1 MKGTCAPQK
10 KRDFHHTCFNSKAL
24 LKMRNNW
31 NKRNTDD
38 KIETTYPE
46 EIWKELKDK
55 FKTVCESESCWLKQ
69 EAINSG
75 LDREI
80 LNYTFAPQ
88 KPLSWKKNPNTWL
101 DSNDIKK
108 VMRQYENAHDYFK
121 FIGPSP
127 IDYDSD
133 DKYDSDSVCVWPEL
147 CKFSIIEHLKKNVKM
162 IGFIFNLDKH
172 TQGGS
177 HWCAMFLDLRRNHL
191 YYFDSYG
198 KPIHSNMNKFGNTII
213 EQGKSCDCE
222 IDFIKLKKV
231 HQKKDSECGVYCL
244 YFITSLLTN
253 KHDYEHFEN
262 NRISDDDIF
271 KYRSVFFS

>member
-1 MKGTCAPQK
+1 MKGVCAPK
-10 KRDFHHTCFNSKAL
+10 KTKQYDHTCYDSLSLQKI
-24 LKMRNNW
+24 KENW
-31 NKRNTDD
+31 NKRNPDD
-38 KIETTYPE
+38 KIETGDPI
-46 EIWKELKDK
+46 EIWKELKIK
-55 FKTVCESESCWLKQ
+55 FQDVCDTEACWLKQ
-69 EAINSG
+69 ESVSAG
-75 LDREI
+75 LDRDI
-80 LNYTFAPQ
+80 LNYTFSPQ
-88 KPLSWKKNPNTWL
+88 KPTSWKKKPNTWL

-127 IDYDSD
+127 IDYDSND
-133 DKYDSDSVCVWPEL
+133 YYNSSSVCVWPEL
-147 CKFSIIEHLKKNVKM
+147 CEFSLLNHIKNNTSF

-177 HWCAMFLDLRRNHL
+177 HWCAMVLDLRRKHL

-198 KPIHSNMNKFGNTII
+198 KPIHKNMNRFGNTIV
-213 EQGKSCDCE
+213 EQGKECNCD
-222 IDFIKLKKV
+222 IDFIKLKKE
-231 HQKKDSECGVYCL
+231 HQRNDSECGVYCL

-262 NRISDDDIF
+262 NRVSDDDIF

>member
-1 MKGTCAPQK
+1 MKGTCAPK
-10 KRDFHHTCFNSKAL
+10 KEYDFNHTCYDTKSL
-24 LKMRNNW
+24 LKIRDVW
-31 NKRNTDD
+31 NKRNKDDLIKTDD
-38 KIETTYPE
+38 PIK
-46 EIWKELKDK
+46 IWKLLKDN
-55 FKTVCESESCWLKQ
+55 FKSVCDTESCWLKQ
-69 EAINSG
+69 EAVNSG

-80 LNYTFAPQ
+80 LNYTFAPD
-88 KPLSWKKNPNTWL
+88 KPLSWKRKPYTWL
-101 DSNDIKK
+101 NSNDIKK
-108 VMRQYENAHDYFK
+108 VMKQYEKSYNDFK

-127 IDYDSD
+127 IDYDSKD
-133 DKYDSDSVCVWPEL
+133 YYDSDSVCVWPEL
-147 CKFSIIEHLKKNVKM
+147 CKFSLIDYLKKNVKT

-198 KPIHSNMNKFGNTII
+198 KPIHQNMNRFGNTIVS
-213 EQGKSCDCE
+213 QGYDCNC
-222 IDFIKLKKV
+222 ILDFIKLKNV
-231 HQKKDSECGVYCL
+231 HQKKNSECGVYCL
-244 YFITSLLTN
+244 YFIASLLTN

>member
-1 MKGTCAPQK
+1 MKGVCAPK
-10 KRDFHHTCFNSKAL
+10 KRSEYSHTCYDSISL
-24 LKMRNNW
+24 LKIKENW
-31 NKRNTDD
+31 NKRNPDD
-38 KIETTYPE
+38 KIETDDPIK
-46 EIWKELKDK
+46 IWTELKKK
-55 FKTVCESESCWLKQ
+55 FNHICDSESCWLKQ
-69 EAINSG
+69 ETIRAG
-75 LDREI
+75 LDRDI

-108 VMRQYENAHDYFK
+108 VMRQYENAHEHFK

-127 IDYDSD
+127 IDYDSKD
-133 DKYDSDSVCVWPEL
+133 YYNSDSVCVWPEL
-147 CKFSIIEHLKKNVKM
+147 CEFSLLNHIKNNTTV

-177 HWCAMFLDLRRNHL
+177 HWCAMLLDLRRKHL

-198 KPIHSNMNKFGNTII
+198 KPIHKNMNRFGNSIVS
-213 EQGKSCDCE
+213 QGKDCNCD
-222 IDFIKLKKV
+222 IDFIKLKKE
-231 HQKKDSECGVYCL
+231 HQKNDSECGIYCL
-244 YFITSLLTN
+244 YFIASLLTN